1 MMRKRVKGKK
11 SVNKKKESEKKIES
25 EKMREKQKNKQVF
38 LLRRV
43 MSRVLFI
50 QTSLYLYFCTKR
62 HVLILMTSVA
72 ILGNFVKVFLNKYK
86 LHNVIKRK
94 FYILIITTIKKHA
107 NT

>member
-11 SVNKKKESEKKIES
+11 SVNKKKEGEKKIES
-25 EKMREKQKNKQVF
+25 EKMRKNKQVF
-38 LLRRV
+38 MLRRV
-43 MSRVLFI
+43 MLRVLFI
-50 QTSLYLYFCTKR
+50 QTSLYLYSCTKR
-62 HVLILMTSVA
+62 HVLILMTSVV

-94 FYILIITTIKKHA
+94 FYILITTTIKKHA